1 MACPLVRRLPRPTH
15 CRLLDAG
22 ASQAPSLRTSLAAQE
37 QHGAIGESERERQVR
52 PGVRVQRGGRHRRLG
67 RLAGRREAAQRA
79 LAGRRAAR
87 PHAVQAPQLEAGGA
101 GGRVV
106 AAQRREDLLLLRATG
121 QHGWAPL
128 HMFGAQSPQL
138 FYGVAPLSLPEHN
151 TPGALDL

>member
-1 MACPLVRRLPRPTH
+1 MSRHGMTACAAPSKASTLPS
-15 CRLLDAG
+15 LDAG
-22 ASQAPSLRTSLAAQE
+22 ASQAPSPRTSLAAQE
-37 QHGAIGESERERQVR
+37 QHGAIGEPERERQMR

-106 AAQRREDLLLLRATG
+106 AAQCREHLLLLRAAG
-121 QHGWAPL
+121 QHGWTPL

-138 FYGVAPLSLPEHN
+138 FYGGAPQHN
-151 TPGALDL
+151 TLGALDL